1 MIHKMWA
8 EKRDCQKFSQ
18 RTQAKKTGDVAIP
31 GRKLEEKR
39 FWRGRVDDEF
49 GFSQR
54 LLKFLWETQTDV
66 TSGWLER
73 SVSSFL
79 KKLLSRKI

>member
-18 RTQAKKTGDVAIP
+18 RTQAKKIGDVAIP

-39 FWRGRVDDEF
+39 F
-49 GFSQR
+49 
-54 LLKFLWETQTDV
+54 
-66 TSGWLER
+66 
-73 SVSSFL
+73 
-79 KKLLSRKI
+79 